1 MRTEKKNKKKKNDE
15 IVNGIYMLSMVQYSN
30 ISYTLIDPLVSDNNI
45 NGAYNCF
52 TQQSLKMPWI
62 CLLQQACDV
71 KVCIG
76 LIIALAVAFLIIL
89 IVILVLIYK
98 Y

>member
-1 MRTEKKNKKKKNDE
+1 
-15 IVNGIYMLSMVQYSN
+15 MLPVVQHNN
-30 ISYTLIDPLVSDNNI
+30 INYTIIGPLLSDNNI
-45 NGAYNCF
+45 NGAHNCF
-52 TQQSLKMPWI
+52 TQQGLQMPWL
-62 CLLQQACDV
+62 CLLQQVCDV

-89 IVILVLIYK
+89 IVILVLVYK

>member
-1 MRTEKKNKKKKNDE
+1 MPL
-15 IVNGIYMLSMVQYSN
+15 LS
-30 ISYTLIDPLVSDNNI
+30 
-45 NGAYNCF
+45 
-52 TQQSLKMPWI
+52 
-62 CLLQQACDV
+62 LLQQACDV

-89 IVILVLIYK
+89 IVILVLVYK

>member
-1 MRTEKKNKKKKNDE
+1 MEY
-15 IVNGIYMLSMVQYSN
+15 ICYQWYS
-30 ISYTLIDPLVSDNNI
+30 ITILTYIIIDPLVSDNNI
-45 NGAYNCF
+45 NGAYNSF
-52 TQQSLKMPWI
+52 TQHGFKMPWLG
-62 CLLQQACDV
+62 LLQQACDV

-89 IVILVLIYK
+89 IVILVLVYK

>member
-1 MRTEKKNKKKKNDE
+1 MEYICYQWYSMIILT
-15 IVNGIYMLSMVQYSN
+15 ILS
-30 ISYTLIDPLVSDNNI
+30 LVLFSDNKI
-45 NGAYNCF
+45 DGTHNCY
-52 TQQSLKMPWI
+52 TQQGLKMPWL
-62 CLLQQACDV
+62 CLLQQICDV

-89 IVILVLIYK
+89 IVILVLVYK

>member
-1 MRTEKKNKKKKNDE
+1 MN
-15 IVNGIYMLSMVQYSN
+15 
-30 ISYTLIDPLVSDNNI
+30 YTFVDPLVSDNNI

-52 TQQSLKMPWI
+52 TQQGFKMPWL

-71 KVCIG
+71 KVCID

-89 IVILVLIYK
+89 IVILVLVCK